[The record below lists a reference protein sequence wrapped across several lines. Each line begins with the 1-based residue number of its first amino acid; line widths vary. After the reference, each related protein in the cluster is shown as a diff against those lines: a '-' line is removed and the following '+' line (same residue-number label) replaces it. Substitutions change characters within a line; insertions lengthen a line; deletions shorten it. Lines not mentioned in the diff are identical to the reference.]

1 MWVAEGFIDEKKGKT
16 LYEVGE
22 SYFNELVNR
31 NMLQLWYQD
40 ENGSARTC
48 GVHDIMSFS
57 MVCTINMSHSFI

>member
-1 MWVAEGFIDEKKGKT
+1 MKRRGK
-16 LYEVGE
+16 LYMKSGR
-22 SYFNELVNR
+22 ELVNR

-57 MVCTINMSHSFI
+57 TVCTINMSHSFI

>member
-22 SYFNELVNR
+22 SYFNELVKR

-48 GVHDIMSFS
+48 RVHDIMSFS
-57 MVCTINMSHSFI
+57 TVCTINMSHSFI